1 MYSICQKCKHLKICR
16 EWLLLVNN
24 KVNIATDNEYCTM
37 FEDAGRLV
45 EGEFVYIVHMQN
57 NRYILNYCEVI
68 DRGSDGWIVLGI
80 LNSNNEIVG
89 SLSGN
94 SKEFNLFK
102 SLKDAIPYYN
112 RVRSLGG
119 SKLE

>member
-37 FEDAGRLV
+37 FEDADRLV
-45 EGEFVYIVHMQN
+45 EEEFVYIVHMQN

-68 DRGSDGWIVLGI
+68 DRGSDGWVVLGI

>member
-57 NRYILNYCEVI
+57 NRYRLNYCEVI

-80 LNSNNEIVG
+80 LNSDNEIVG